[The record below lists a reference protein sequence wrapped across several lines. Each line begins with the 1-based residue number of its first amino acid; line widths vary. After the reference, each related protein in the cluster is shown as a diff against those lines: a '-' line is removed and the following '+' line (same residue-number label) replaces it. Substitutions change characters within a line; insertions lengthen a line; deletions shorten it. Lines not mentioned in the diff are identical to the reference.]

1 MHSIERV
8 GLEKQVGRMTND
20 VGDDMLNSLLEVQ
33 RTMST
38 ELLQA
43 SMFPFSRFEY
53 SCRAYYFCTVIIG
66 YTMGVRLQLSDYV
79 ICLTRA

>member
-1 MHSIERV
+1 
-8 GLEKQVGRMTND
+8 MTND

-43 SMFPFSRFEY
+43 SFHMFPLPDHLNQSLEGCDSILYMLLSLVMWRGDKSTLSQACSLRY
-53 SCRAYYFCTVIIG
+53 GWIG
-66 YTMGVRLQLSDYV
+66 
-79 ICLTRA
+79 C

>member
-1 MHSIERV
+1 
-8 GLEKQVGRMTND
+8 MTND

-43 SMFPFSRFEY
+43 SFPFSSTQSINY
-53 SCRAYYFCTVIIG
+53 TDVIW
-66 YTMGVRLQLSDYV
+66 TQLD
-79 ICLTRA
+79 TDNWH